1 MVAIWCRDAGAIAL
15 FIHCLPLQGLFNKNT
30 APMAS
35 VEFGGGVSQIVGRVA
50 GSVFQRGRSGSQL
63 RVLPINTGRKQNLVS
78 PARVSLASVSSLWRS
93 LSDPQRLAW
102 VALANT
108 QTRYNRM
115 GTAYTP
121 SGFQLFCELNFNLL
135 STGVAT
141 PIQSAP
147 ATLSLPS
154 YTAISV
160 VIDTNSSDYT
170 ITGTIGGDTTDF
182 VYVIEATRPVGA
194 GVLSNRSA
202 FCVLDRHDDASSDP
216 TNMWGYYFRRMG
228 FYPRGGQVVYTRIS
242 TVHVSSGWRTPTQV
256 IRTVVS

>member
-1 MVAIWCRDAGAIAL
+1 
-15 FIHCLPLQGLFNKNT
+15 
-30 APMAS
+30 MAS

-50 GSVFQRGRSGSQL
+50 GCVFQRGRSGSQL

-93 LSDPQRLAW
+93 ITDPRRLAW

-121 SGFQLFCELNFNLL
+121 SGFQLFCELNSNLL
-135 STGVAT
+135 STGVST
-141 PIQSAP
+141 PITSAP
-147 ATLSLPS
+147 APVSLPS
-154 YTAISV
+154 YTAITV
-160 VIDTNSSDYT
+160 AIDAATSAYS

-182 VYVIEATRPVGA
+182 VYVIEGARPVGA

-202 FCVLDRHDDASSDP
+202 FCVLDRHDPASSDP
-216 TNMWGYYFRRMG
+216 TNMWGFYSRRLG
-228 FYPRGGQVVYTRIS
+228 FYPRAGQVVFTRIS
-242 TVHVSSGWRTPTQV
+242 TVQVATGWRTPTQV